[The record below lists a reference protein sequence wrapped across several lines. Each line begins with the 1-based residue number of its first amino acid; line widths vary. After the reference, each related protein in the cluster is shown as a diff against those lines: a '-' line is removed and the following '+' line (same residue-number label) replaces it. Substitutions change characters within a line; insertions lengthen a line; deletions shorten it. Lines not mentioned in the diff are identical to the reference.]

1 MYTETDINIA
11 NMLIIGIVTYFNQN
25 NNNYAGIGEYSFPV
39 NTKSGEV
46 IISYNLSKNPD
57 NPVLIY
63 SDNKYFT
70 LSSTWLIKEISA
82 DDKTAGSR
90 IKSAWNKAARSIIK
104 DMIDYQD
111 WMYSTYLELL
121 LLLIRYCPDLDNIYF
136 FEDELFGDLS
146 IKKGRLSIDKD
157 KAVLSFTQGSDLTQS
172 LLEFPFWNLEQV
184 LLIKGFSD
192 NQELRYKRILSLAKE
207 VAEVIQNVR
216 EEDLS

>member
-11 NMLIIGIVTYFNQN
+11 NMLIIGIVTYFNH
-25 NNNYAGIGEYSFPV
+25 NNNYAGVGEYSFPV
-39 NTKSGEV
+39 KTKSGEV

-63 SDNKYFT
+63 SNDKYFT
-70 LSSTWLIKEISA
+70 LTSTWLIKEISA
-82 DDKTAGSR
+82 DDKTAGDR
-90 IKSAWNKAARSIIK
+90 IRAAWNKAARSIIK

-111 WMYSTYLELL
+111 GEYSTYLELL
-121 LLLIRYCPDLDNIYF
+121 LLLIKYCPDLDNTYF
-136 FEDELFGDLS
+136 FEDDLFGDLS
-146 IKKGRLSIDKD
+146 IKKGSLSIDKD

-192 NQELRYKRILSLAKE
+192 NQELRYKSILILAKE